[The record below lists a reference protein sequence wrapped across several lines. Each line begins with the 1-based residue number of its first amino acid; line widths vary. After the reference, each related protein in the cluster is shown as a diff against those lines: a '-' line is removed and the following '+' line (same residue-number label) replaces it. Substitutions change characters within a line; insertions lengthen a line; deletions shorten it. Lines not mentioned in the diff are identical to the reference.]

1 MALFGMGKRP
11 RHKSFDYVPRFYDK
25 DKEDLESRL
34 DKYNEV
40 KKGDT
45 EAVKTRLRGGFKK
58 TMGSTYESDHFKKS
72 VSRSNRMVFIVT
84 LVLIAVVLY
93 FLLEYMPKI
102 SAMFE

>member
-25 DKEDLESRL
+25 DKEELQSRL
-34 DKYNEV
+34 GKYKPENQ
-40 KKGDT
+40 GDT

-58 TMGSTYESDHFKKS
+58 TMGSTYESDMFKKS
-72 VSRSNRMVFIVT
+72 VRRSNRMVLIVT
-84 LVLIAVVLY
+84 FVLIAIVLY
-93 FLLEYMPKI
+93 FLLAYMPKI